1 MLLRSLSDK
10 KFSCEPTT
18 DHPRHQLLHSER
30 CYTNGINLLKCV
42 ALLKLAPW
50 ESIKHTLG
58 RHTLINRLPLSH
70 SSRLPDSRLVGYFYQ
85 LVRDQKSEEL
95 KIEE

>member
-1 MLLRSLSDK
+1 MRRKQFENSPRHGAKLLIRNVFHFVVKCFDLLVVSTNYEIELQSSGVIGMLLRSLSDK

-42 ALLKLAPW
+42 ALLKLAP
-50 ESIKHTLG
+50 
-58 RHTLINRLPLSH
+58 
-70 SSRLPDSRLVGYFYQ
+70 
-85 LVRDQKSEEL
+85 
-95 KIEE
+95 